1 MININK
7 KLFFFFSLLIIFLLG
22 ANFIFALEVDLPGLS
37 EKPGL
42 PEYARYFF
50 NWGMGIAGTLAA
62 LALIFGGLHYLIS
75 FGMGKITSAG
85 KDWMKAGIMGL
96 LILLCSYLIAGTIN
110 PQLTVFHLE
119 DLVPISLPGN
129 GPTSGTPS
137 GPGTITY
144 KEIPIG
150 TLTEN
155 VLVRTINCYDFDENG
170 DPVDGKSETLEFE
183 PTFLNHDRIDCLLK
197 LAEAVEKKA
206 EKGKKLADKIA
217 ELMEKCNCQN
227 SCKVDCT
234 KCEYKGLCP
243 RDEGDVGTEYPCS
256 GDCVGASC
264 ECKESDCDPCPEKI
278 KEEIEHGP
286 IIVDNT
292 CKAGLDEFRT
302 EYPLCKE
309 TGYMPYPYKD
319 CVDAEKNL
327 LNIIETEIE
336 IEKETVKIIRIE
348 VWKKLRLIDQLRYL
362 KEKIKEINLEKDVN
376 VLKNAETE
384 LGGCYLV
391 KSYVDFLK
399 IKEEI
404 KKEDKNIEWEE
415 TFKDPYTDEDID
427 ISRYC
432 KGFLYDNNQC
442 FHTCRNICPGT
453 DEWDFSCYKD
463 CPQCP
468 EGNRNC
474 LERQKECLKE
484 CSDES
489 ECPGNSNFANFKDC
503 LTKCR
508 DQCLEVC
515 KKEKEQCYQDCEEIP
530 KDDKCR
536 EKKEEEGNEGNCKE
550 NCNEDYNKSVNECN
564 TDSQCFINY
573 SAGGDNRGGNVSI
586 NENEEKCYI
595 NIKSLKACAD
605 KYDDFENFEKC
616 AKTSFKCKYCTDQQA
631 GYPDCL
637 EKIEKEYSSSF
648 LYENPQKQRCPDC
661 YEKINGSSCVDV
673 YPETSKCPSCSNC
686 PGCPCFTPLK
696 EKTYIPGGGST
707 NEPGNVYR
715 ICSGE
720 CGEYSYNDDPL
731 TFYCRGSWWERWW
744 EWGDEKTRI
753 PTEPLGKEW
762 SCEKNNEIPV
772 GQTVDETEKWAE
784 ELMKLINDFVE
795 KTEDMIEY
803 IKGIGEE
810 KDYCQCDSSC
820 NGEEKVCQGGCEYH
834 QYERGYEDPYTGEI
848 TYYWDCYCS
857 IKPCA
862 GNPCQKM
869 INLLRGKKVNEDC
882 PKGKEYKGIG
892 WYYMKIGEAL
902 EKLKG
907 FTIEERAEILKKL
920 IYSRKKM
927 NECSGISTGFGREI
941 RLLSCERVIDEII
954 PPIVSGKVVIK
965 IREYGQEILK
975 TLEGYC
981 YGGEAGKI
989 LKTSEPLT
997 DNWFCCEKV
1006 KKD

>member
-7 KLFFFFSLLIIFLLG
+7 NLFFFFSLLIIFLLG

-37 EKPGL
+37 EKPSL
-42 PEYARYFF
+42 PEYAKYFF

-62 LALIFGGLHYLIS
+62 FALIFGGLHYLIS

-110 PQLTVFHLE
+110 PQLTVFQFE
-119 DLVPISLPGN
+119 DLVPISLSGN
-129 GPTSGTPS
+129 GPIPGTPS

-170 DPVDGKSETLEFE
+170 DPIDGNPKTTSKFE
-183 PTFLNHDRIDCLLK
+183 PTFLNHDRLDCIFK

-206 EKGKKLADKIA
+206 EKTKKLSDEIA
-217 ELMEKCNCQN
+217 KLMERCDCQN
-227 SCKVDCT
+227 SCEADCT
-234 KCEYKGLCP
+234 ECEWKGGQCP
-243 RDEGDVGTEYPCS
+243 RDERDVGTEDPCK
-256 GDCVGASC
+256 GDCVGAD
-264 ECKESDCDPCPEKI
+264 CKSKEPCCPDGVKYS
-278 KEEIEHGP
+278 IEHGP
-286 IIVDNT
+286 IIVDNE

-309 TGYMPYPYKD
+309 TGYMPYSYKN
-319 CVDAEKNL
+319 CVDVEEDL

-336 IEKETVKIIRIE
+336 IERETIKIIQIE
-348 VWKKLRLIDQLRYL
+348 VWEKLRLIDQLRYL
-362 KEKIKEINLEKDVN
+362 KEKIKKTNLEEDINILKD
-376 VLKNAETE
+376 AESE
-384 LGGCYLV
+384 LGKCYLV
-391 KSYVDFLK
+391 KSYIDFLK
-399 IKEEI
+399 IKEEV
-404 KKEDKNIEWEE
+404 KKEDKKIEWKE

-432 KGFLYDNNQC
+432 EGFLYDNSQC

-484 CSDES
+484 RFDES

-503 LTKCR
+503 LIKCR
-508 DQCLEVC
+508 DQCLEAC
-515 KKEKEQCYQDCEEIP
+515 KKEKEQCLEACEEIP
-530 KDDKCR
+530 KDEECR
-536 EKKEEEGNEGNCKE
+536 EKIEKEGDEEECKE
-550 NCNEDYNKSVNECN
+550 GCNKNYNECLGECS

-573 SAGGDNRGGNVSI
+573 NAGGDNLGGNVSI
-586 NENEEKCYI
+586 KENEEKCYI
-595 NIKSLKACAD
+595 NLKSLKACAD
-605 KYDDFENFEKC
+605 KYDDPENFENC
-616 AKTSFKCKYCTDQQA
+616 AKTCFKCKYCTDQNS
-631 GYPDCL
+631 DC
-637 EKIEKEYSSSF
+637 
-648 LYENPQKQRCPDC
+648 
-661 YEKINGSSCVDV
+661 
-673 YPETSKCPSCSNC
+673 PE
-686 PGCPCFTPLK
+686 CPC
-696 EKTYIPGGGST
+696 ST
-707 NEPGNVYR
+707 QDTQR
-715 ICSGE
+715 DTIHKACSGE
-720 CGEYSYNDDPL
+720 CGEYSYDDDPL
-731 TFYCRGSWWERWW
+731 TFYCRENWWERWW

-784 ELMKLINDFVE
+784 ELIELINKFIE
-795 KTEDMIEY
+795 ETEDVIEY
-803 IKGIGEE
+803 VKGIGEE
-810 KDYCQCDSSC
+810 ENYCQCDSLCDSSENAC
-820 NGEEKVCQGGCEYH
+820 GGGCIYSQWWTDPQYYYDEYGNSITIP
-834 QYERGYEDPYTGEI
+834 GYWTCI
-848 TYYWDCYCS
+848 CTV
-857 IKPCA
+857 KPCA
-862 GNPCQKM
+862 GNPCRKM

-882 PKGKEYKGIG
+882 PKEVEYKGVE
-892 WYYMKIGEAL
+892 WYYNEIKQSL
-902 EKLKG
+902 EKLKEFVLG
-907 FTIEERAEILKKL
+907 EERSEILKKL

-927 NECSGISTGFGREI
+927 DECSEISAGFKGEI

-954 PPIVSGKVVIK
+954 PPIVNGEVTIK
-965 IREYGQEILK
+965 TKEYGQEVSK

-981 YGGEAGKI
+981 YGREAGKI
-989 LKTSEPLT
+989 LKTSDPLT
-997 DNWFCCEKV
+997 DNWFCCEKA